1 MVWDYEA
8 KQRYMMWGISNN
20 IFDISEE
27 SANCYDRTKYK
38 PLYINNCNCRI
49 NRNEYYKCYRQK
61 NTDRIKTISRNYYV
75 RNQQKLNEYR
85 KKYYQNNKEKSKEY
99 HINHYNNNRDKII
112 EHMKLYNRNNKER
125 IKNYN
130 INNTKRN
137 EIIQCSCGCMISK
150 SNLKRHERS
159 AKHLKGIE

>member
-75 RNQQKLNEYR
+75 RNQQKLNEY
-85 KKYYQNNKEKSKEY
+85 KEQA
-99 HINHYNNNRDKII
+99 NRDRFILPIDKDINFFTDI
-112 EHMKLYNRNNKER
+112 LD
-125 IKNYN
+125 N
-130 INNTKRN
+130 IHNCFYT
-137 EIIQCSCGCMISK
+137 I
-150 SNLKRHERS
+150 
-159 AKHLKGIE
+159 